1 MLQVCGIILQITGVT
16 NRASRGVSAMK
27 QNEVPENV
35 KVTACIARPAV
46 SMDRV
51 MEEYNKEINAYF
63 TIRSYACSLYFCR
76 YSNDRFGFGCIG
88 TV

>member
-46 SMDRV
+46 SIDRV
-51 MEEYNKEINAYF
+51 MEEYNKEINACMRTQSVHF
-63 TIRSYACSLYFCR
+63 TV
-76 YSNDRFGFGCIG
+76 GEGG
-88 TV
+88 